1 MTDDYFFATFTLR
14 DFCVAVTFEQAY
26 ISAFESRHQEERSM
40 SKILFI
46 TAPYHCWGVQVVG
59 TWPPLHLAYLAGAAL
74 EAGHEARI
82 FDAMNKGLNFEDIRQ
97 EIARFQPDYVMTLD
111 YLPVTGAISTATVPD
126 ALKILDVAKEV
137 NPAIVTLLGGPHP
150 TFMYNEIMDDTN
162 NHVDFIL
169 MGEPEQTLKQLLAAL
184 PDGTAKSVKG
194 VVYREGAKTVAN
206 EKQPHIVELDSLS
219 PAWHLLDW
227 DDYHYR
233 VAPGGRMA
241 SILTSRGC
249 DMECAFCS
257 QRMFWREDW
266 RCRKPEKVVEEM
278 AYLIDTYNISFFTL
292 IDAYPTKHRDRWELF
307 LDLVIERKF
316 GVLLLIETRVEDIIR
331 DADILHKYREA
342 GIIHIYIGAESA
354 DKDTLKS
361 LNKGT
366 SFEQNKQALDL
377 CREAGIITEASF
389 MIGFPNETWE
399 SIDNTIESAKYLNP
413 DIAVFPVVT
422 PMPFTPIH
430 ADMKDRIR
438 VWDYSKYNLVTPII
452 EPFGMSMDEITQ
464 SLGTC
469 YMKFYTEK
477 VQEIVALED
486 GFKRRYMMSAFK
498 LMMKDHGKH
507 FDFSASGMPMH
518 FTTDTL
524 KSY

>member
-1 MTDDYFFATFTLR
+1 
-14 DFCVAVTFEQAY
+14 
-26 ISAFESRHQEERSM
+26 M
-40 SKILFI
+40 SKILFV

-74 EAGHEARI
+74 EAGHEAKI
-82 FDAMNKGLNFEDIRQ
+82 FDAMNKKLSFDEIRA
-97 EIARFQPDYVMTLD
+97 EIKRFQPEFVMTLD

-126 ALKILDVAKEV
+126 ALKILEVAKEV
-137 NPAIVTLLGGPHP
+137 DPSIITLLGGPHP
-150 TFMYNEIMDDTN
+150 TFMYREIFETLGIEN
-162 NHVDFIL
+162 NHVDYIIK
-169 MGEPEQTLKQLLAAL
+169 GEPEQTLQQLLTAI
-184 PDGTAKSVKG
+184 PDGAGKNVLG
-194 VVYREGAKTVAN
+194 IAYREGGEVVSN
-206 EKQPHIVELDSLS
+206 ENQPHIVELDSLK

-227 DDYHYR
+227 DDYCYR

-278 AYLIDTYNISFFTL
+278 AHLIETYDIKFFTL
-292 IDAYPTKHRDRWELF
+292 IDAYPTKIRERWELF
-307 LDLVIERKF
+307 LDLLIERNF
-316 GVLLLIETRVEDIIR
+316 GIYLLIETRVEDIIR
-331 DADILHKYREA
+331 DADILQKYVRA

-354 DKDTLKS
+354 DKDTLNS

-422 PMPFTPIH
+422 PMPFTPLFNE
-430 ADMKDRIR
+430 MKERIR
-438 VWDYSKYNLVTPII
+438 VWDYSKYNLVTPIV
-452 EPFGMSMDEITQ
+452 EPYTMTMDEIIQ
-464 SLGTC
+464 ALGTC
-469 YMKFYTEK
+469 YMKFYSNK

-486 GFKRRYMMSAFK
+486 GFKRRYMLSAFK
-498 LMMKDHGKH
+498 LMMKDHGEH
-507 FDFSASGMPMH
+507 FDFASSGMPMH
-518 FTTDTL
+518 FTTDTF

>member
-1 MTDDYFFATFTLR
+1 
-14 DFCVAVTFEQAY
+14 
-26 ISAFESRHQEERSM
+26 M
-40 SKILFI
+40 SKILFV

-74 EAGHEARI
+74 EEGHEAKI
-82 FDAMNKGLNFEDIRQ
+82 FDAMNKGLTFSDIKE
-97 EIARFQPDYVMTLD
+97 EIEHFQPDYVMTLD

-126 ALKILDVAKEV
+126 ALKILDVTKGV

-150 TFMYNEIMDDTN
+150 TFMFSEILEDKN
-162 NHVDFIL
+162 NHVDYIIK
-169 MGEPEQTLKQLLAAL
+169 GEPEQTLKQLLSAI
-184 PDGTAKSVKG
+184 PGGKGKDVKG
-194 VVYREGAKTVAN
+194 VAFLEGGEVVSN
-206 EKQPHIVELDSLS
+206 PNQPHIVELDSLK

-227 DDYHYR
+227 EDYQYR
-233 VAPGGRMA
+233 VYPTGRMA

-266 RCRKPEKVVEEM
+266 RCRKPENVIEEM
-278 AYLIDTYNISFFTL
+278 QHLIDTYNIKFFTL
-292 IDAYPTKHRDRWELF
+292 IDAYPTKIRDRWELF
-307 LDLVIERKF
+307 LDLVIEKKF
-316 GVLLLIETRVEDIIR
+316 GVQLLIETRVEDIIR
-331 DADILHKYREA
+331 DADILHKYKEA

-354 DKDTLKS
+354 DKDTLNS

-366 SFEQNKQALDL
+366 DFEQNKQALDL

-389 MIGFPNETWE
+389 MIGFPNETWD
-399 SIDNTIESAKYLNP
+399 SIENTIESAKYLNP

-430 ADMKDRIR
+430 KDMFDRIR
-438 VWDYSKYNLVTPII
+438 VWDYSKYNLVTPIV
-452 EPFGMSMDEITQ
+452 EPVAMTMDEITQ
-464 SLGTC
+464 ALGTC
-469 YMKFYTEK
+469 YMKFYSEK

-518 FTTDTL
+518 FTTDTH